1 MILRLAPGCVEY
13 GGHYYDYHYHL
24 YLSIYLFH
32 LYHYYHY
39 CDLHQGVLS
48 TGDSPRL
55 MTAKMINHKI
65 EEVTREASTAMIMKT
80 MTMTMMTMNFFQVMD
95 IKMPA
100 KTELMYGNTQRFQR
114 QTSQVG
120 ICDKDY

>member
-1 MILRLAPGCVEY
+1 M
-13 GGHYYDYHYHL
+13 
-24 YLSIYLFH
+24 
-32 LYHYYHY
+32 
-39 CDLHQGVLS
+39 LS

-65 EEVTREASTAMIMKT
+65 EEVTMQANTAMTMKT
-80 MTMTMMTMNFFQVMD
+80 VTMTMTMNFFQVMD

-120 ICDKDY
+120 LCDKDY

>member
-1 MILRLAPGCVEY
+1 M
-13 GGHYYDYHYHL
+13 
-24 YLSIYLFH
+24 
-32 LYHYYHY
+32 
-39 CDLHQGVLS
+39 LS

-65 EEVTREASTAMIMKT
+65 EEVTMQANTAMIMKT
-80 MTMTMMTMNFFQVMD
+80 MTMTMTMNFFQVMD

-120 ICDKDY
+120 LCDKDY